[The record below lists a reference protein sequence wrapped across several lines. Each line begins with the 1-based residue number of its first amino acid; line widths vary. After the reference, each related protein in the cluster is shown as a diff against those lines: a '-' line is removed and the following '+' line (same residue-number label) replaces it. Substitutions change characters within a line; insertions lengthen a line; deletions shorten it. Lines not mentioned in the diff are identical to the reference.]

1 MLWTISKS
9 RYNILY
15 HPFVRDTLSIPLQL
29 WHFVL
34 RKPSRIAFFDPRDE
48 SVAKEG
54 ILRQFVKYMLI
65 LSTGISFHTDGFW
78 RTSVSFRLPV
88 KRRRTLFITTQIEV
102 PFRLPA
108 NENQNI
114 LPLRS
119 KDWTFPDETILFGA
133 WNNIVW
139 GTKHKCL
146 TSETILFER

>member
-1 MLWTISKS
+1 MNPPPLVTHCQFPSEPD
-9 RYNILY
+9 ILFCGSL
-15 HPFVRDTLSIPLQL
+15 PESLLSD
-29 WHFVL
+29 
-34 RKPSRIAFFDPRDE
+34 RGDE

-54 ILRQFVKYMLI
+54 ILRQFVKHMLI
-65 LSTGISFHTDGFW
+65 LSMEISFHPDEFW
-78 RTSVSFRLPV
+78 CTSVSFRLPV

-133 WNNIVW
+133 
-139 GTKHKCL
+139 
-146 TSETILFER
+146 